1 MFLTL
6 IIPVRTSLSSPKKKK
21 NHLLTI
27 FIEPQLST
35 LQTWSVLIPITLI
48 CHLPQQYIA
57 NGQGIANVV
66 NGNPLSLTLQFDSTP
81 R

>member
-6 IIPVRTSLSSPKKKK
+6 TIPVRTSLSSPNKE

-27 FIEPQLST
+27 FIESQLNT
-35 LQTWSVLIPITLI
+35 LITWSVLILITLI
-48 CHLPQQYIA
+48 CRLPQQYIA